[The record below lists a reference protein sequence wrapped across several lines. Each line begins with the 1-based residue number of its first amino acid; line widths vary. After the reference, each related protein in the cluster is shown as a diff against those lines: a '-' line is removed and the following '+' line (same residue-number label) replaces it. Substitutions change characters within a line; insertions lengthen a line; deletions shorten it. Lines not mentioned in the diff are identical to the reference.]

1 MLLSRHE
8 EKCSDSASIGQGKI
22 FLPKKRGRETF
33 AHSSQDFFFLKGVFS
48 QDDGYHAVTDLLKA
62 TKSTDDLFLFRRT
75 TLTICSTS
83 SDFKIQEFHVVVTN
97 FAKYISLSLQ

>member
-1 MLLSRHE
+1 MKKSALTQRVLDK
-8 EKCSDSASIGQGKI
+8 EKFSFPRREGERRLHIHHKI
-22 FLPKKRGRETF
+22 
-33 AHSSQDFFFLKGVFS
+33 FFFLKGVFS